1 MTNLTAPEDAPSSG
15 AAGRNNICQ
24 EQTMPRHKEQG
35 SPQTRALPGCARSVC
50 GLIAARLRT
59 LRSNRPSR
67 HYAVLAVTL
76 LLLPAL
82 ALFFWLCFAPC
93 PHPLEGRDFSR
104 VIFDR
109 RGGILRVSLAS
120 DQKYRIRTNLA
131 DIPPAAVDTVLRY
144 EDRFFW
150 RHPGINPVSLLRA
163 AAGIASG
170 GRRMGGSTIT
180 MQVARLAY
188 GLETGKMGAKLRQ
201 MLLALQLEWH
211 FSKEEILEAY
221 FNLAPYGGNVE
232 GLGAAAVCYFHKTAT
247 QLTPSESAALMLV
260 PQNPVRRRPSQDN
273 TAFTQALRRLNETW
287 FGKKESAPLRV
298 YGLTNMPFAVPHLC
312 AELLLQPGG
321 NALHTTIDPTAQ
333 RRLER
338 QIRRFAARHSA
349 YGLGNG
355 AALLLHW
362 PTMEVRALVGS
373 ADFFNREIEG
383 QVDGTR
389 ARRSP
394 GSTLK
399 PMIYAL
405 ALEQGLIHPQTLL
418 ADTPRSFAGYDPE
431 NYDGKFRGPLSAAE
445 ALRASRNVPAITL
458 ASRLTRPNL
467 YEFLRRAG
475 VEFAQGEDHYG
486 LALVLGGAEVS
497 MRELAGLYAMLANKG
512 VWRPLRF
519 LADEPPSVPAL
530 PLLTPEAAFVTL
542 SMLEASDPD
551 RFARAQGGAVLPVR
565 LKTGTSNGF
574 RDAWAVGQFGP
585 YILAV
590 WVGNFNNA
598 SNPLLVGGM
607 VAAPLFMDMARE
619 LAAAEP
625 MADPFR
631 EPAPNLGVERLRVC
645 AATGD
650 LDTSLCP
657 ETTLTWFIP
666 GVSPVA
672 PSGVFRSILVNRVS
686 GLRACAPQEGR
697 TESRVWEFW
706 PSDLA
711 RMFARAG
718 APKPAPP
725 PFEEQCRKEQKIS
738 GLPPVIVQPKD
749 GLIYHEKTAAGQKG
763 NMVLMAHADAGVH
776 ALYWFADDS
785 FLGSTAPGEPLLW
798 RAPDGDVTLRVVDDA
813 GRAARR
819 RLRIQAMP

>member
-1 MTNLTAPEDAPSSG
+1 MSLSNKLLA
-15 AAGRNNICQ
+15 RFR
-24 EQTMPRHKEQG
+24 M
-35 SPQTRALPGCARSVC
+35 ALPLVRNRAVHMSDAFCALLRRRRRLVV
-50 GLIAARLRT
+50 AAD
-59 LRSNRPSR
+59 
-67 HYAVLAVTL
+67 VLALPLAAL
-76 LLLPAL
+76 LLWL
-82 ALFFWLCFAPC
+82 AFAPC
-93 PHPLEGRDFSR
+93 PHPLVGVEFSR
-104 VIFDR
+104 MVLDK
-109 RGGILRVSLAS
+109 RGGIMRVSLSA
-120 DQKYRIRTNLA
+120 DQKYRIRTRLA

-150 RHPGINPVSLLRA
+150 HHPGINPLSLFRA
-163 AAGIASG
+163 AAGIVTG

-188 GLETGKMGAKLRQ
+188 GLETGKMKAKLRQ

-211 FSKEEILEAY
+211 YSKEEILEAY

-232 GLGAAAVCYFHKTAT
+232 GLGAAAVCYFHKTAA
-247 QLTPSESAALMLV
+247 QLAPAESAALMLV
-260 PQNPVRRRPSQDN
+260 PQNPSRRRPARDNKAFSQ
-273 TAFTQALRRLNETW
+273 AVRRLNETW

-298 YGLTNMPFAVPHLC
+298 YSPQDMPFIAPHLST
-312 AELLLQPGG
+312 ELLQRPG
-321 NALHTTIDPTAQ
+321 ADILRTTLDTTAQ
-333 RRLER
+333 RRIER
-338 QIRRFAARHSA
+338 QLARFAARHSA
-349 YGLGNG
+349 YGLTNC

-362 PTMEVRALVGS
+362 PSMEVRALAGS
-373 ADFFNREIEG
+373 ADFFNKSIEG

-405 ALEQGLIHPQTLL
+405 ALEQGLIHPQSLL
-418 ADTPRSFAGYDPE
+418 ADTPHSFAGYDPE
-431 NYDGKFRGPLSAAE
+431 NYDGAFRGPLSAAE

-458 ASRLTRPNL
+458 AAKLTRPSL

-475 VEFAQGEDHYG
+475 VEFADGADHYG
-486 LALVLGGAEVS
+486 LSLVLGGAEVS

-519 LADEPPSVPAL
+519 LSDEAPSAPAL

-542 SMLEASDPD
+542 TMLEAPDPD
-551 RFARAQGGAVLPVR
+551 KMARSQGGAVLPVR

-585 YILAV
+585 YVLAV
-590 WVGNFNNA
+590 WVGNFNNTA
-598 SNPLLVGGM
+598 NPLLVGGM

-625 MADPFR
+625 MTDPFR
-631 EPAPNLGVERLRVC
+631 DPAPSLNVEKLRVC
-645 AATGD
+645 VATGD

-672 PSGVFRSILVNRVS
+672 PSGVFRTILIDKAS
-686 GLRACAPQEGR
+686 GLRACAPQDGR
-697 TESRVWEFW
+697 TEQRVWEFW

-718 APKPAPP
+718 MPKPPPP
-725 PFEEQCRKEQKIS
+725 PFEEQCRREQKIS
-738 GLPPVIVQPKD
+738 GQPPTIIQPKS
-749 GLIYHEKTAAGQKG
+749 GLVYRRTADAQNGS
-763 NMVLMAHADAGVH
+763 MVFMAHAEAGVNE
-776 ALYWFADDS
+776 LFWFANDS
-785 FLGSTAPGEPLLW
+785 YVGSTAPGEPLLW
-798 RAPDGDVTLRVVDDA
+798 QATTGDVSVRVVDDA

-819 RLRIQAMP
+819 NIRVRPAP